1 MTTKRLW
8 IVLALIMATS
18 FAVLG
23 MMGREINRQAPPI
36 PAQVVDTTGA
46 VLLTRE
52 DIQTGQL
59 AWQSMGGQQVGSVWG
74 HGGYVAPDWSADQ
87 LHREITALLEMW
99 SQREHGLSY
108 ISLDEERQA
117 ALKARVKREMRTNT
131 YDPATGNITVSTDRA
146 AAMREV
152 RAHYVALFSDDPAL
166 ESLREQYA
174 VANNAVPDIDRR
186 NQIASFY
193 WWASWG
199 AGTQRPNDTITYTSN
214 WPHEPLIDNVPTP
227 ANIVWSV
234 ASVLLLIIGVAAL
247 IFWHARQPK

>member
-8 IVLALIMATS
+8 IVLALIMAAS

-36 PAQVVDTTGA
+36 PAQVVDTTGP
-46 VLLTRE
+46 VLFTRD

-87 LHREITALLEMW
+87 LHREITGLLDIW
-99 SQREHGLSY
+99 ARREHGSTWAA
-108 ISLDEERQA
+108 LDAEQQA

-131 YDPATGNITVSTDRA
+131 FDPETGTITVSADRA
-146 AAMREV
+146 AAIREV
-152 RAHYVALFSDDPAL
+152 KAHYVALFSADPAL
-166 ESLREQYA
+166 EGLREQYA
-174 VANNAVPDIDRR
+174 IANDAVPDAGRR
-186 NQIASFY
+186 NQIAAFY

-199 AGTQRPNDTITYTSN
+199 ASTNRPGDDITYTSN
-214 WPHEPLIDNVPTP
+214 WPHEPLIDNVPTS

-234 ASVLLLIIGVAAL
+234 GSILLLIFGVAAL
-247 IFWHARQPK
+247 VFWHARQPK